1 MGDARQNGMRY
12 SHAYT
17 ERADDLS
24 LRVRR
29 RLGATMLKF
38 GIHLQVGM
46 VAFVQEET
54 GERVPVINSGFHW
67 PTYFE
72 RCPLD
77 ALLDTPCLIVR
88 KLRAE
93 ALHDLAQKWCE
104 EVDRI
109 LKEERSGYVADMDGA
124 IHPFVDPAFQLL
136 RTAIVKGT
144 QAVEYSACAA
154 SMQKAFGYMDGAQPD
169 TRAAIVAAFGAVE
182 SMFKSMT
189 GAAQLT
195 ASNCLT
201 PLKLLVDSH
210 YGTHD
215 KPAARASHKI
225 IASFADW
232 IDACHFYRHAP
243 GNRDPLQ
250 APVEQCHL
258 LVSQAASFLRWFVV
272 MHSNSG
278 GRT

>member
-1 MGDARQNGMRY
+1 MGDARPNGMRY

-17 ERADDLS
+17 GRSRDLS

-29 RLGATMLKF
+29 RLGATMLKL
-38 GIHLQVGM
+38 GIHLQIGM

-54 GERVPVINSGFHW
+54 GERVPVINNGFHW
-67 PTYFE
+67 PSYFE
-72 RCPLD
+72 HCPLD

-93 ALHDLAQKWCE
+93 ALHELAQKWCD

-109 LKEERSGYVADMDGA
+109 LKEEGSGYIADQDGA
-124 IHPFVDPAFQLL
+124 IHPLVDPAFQLL
-136 RTAIVKGT
+136 RTAIVEGA
-144 QAVEYSACAA
+144 QAAEYSACAA
-154 SMQKAFGYMDGAQPD
+154 LMQKAFGYLDGAEPD

-182 SMFKSMT
+182 SAFKTIT

-195 ASNCLT
+195 ASNCIP
-201 PLKLLVDSH
+201 PLKQIVAQR

-225 IASFADW
+225 IASFSDW

-243 GNRDPLQ
+243 GKSDPLN
-250 APVEQCHL
+250 APFEQCHL
-258 LVSQAASFLRWFVV
+258 LVSQAASFLRWLIAL
-272 MHSNSG
+272 HSTG
-278 GRT
+278 GEGK